1 MRNQPKTY
9 VERDLRTGEILD
21 IWEDVLNPRVVQ
33 LANEALVRHGRP
45 FKWFLNKFKFNVES
59 QAHFFDNGE
68 NG

>member
-21 IWEDVLNPRVVQ
+21 VWENVLNPRVVQ
-33 LANEALVRHGRP
+33 LANDVLRRHHKP

-59 QAHFFDNGE
+59 HAHYHDDGSS
-68 NG
+68 